1 MGYIGGNIGIM
12 ENKTETTIMGKRQV
26 AGLLGLGMLTGYKRV
41 EGSYSFGND
50 DGVGSSYSLSDLWWC
65 WVE

>member
-1 MGYIGGNIGIM
+1 
-12 ENKTETTIMGKRQV
+12 
-26 AGLLGLGMLTGYKRV
+26 MLKGYKRV